1 MLTFAQQLVKKRKEE
16 MITSM
21 SEKADADLLLKK
33 KRKGREYYNLE

>member
-33 KRKGREYYNLE
+33 KRKGRELYNLE

>member
-21 SEKADADLLLKK
+21 SEKADADLLLEK
-33 KRKGREYYNLE
+33 KRKGREFYNLE